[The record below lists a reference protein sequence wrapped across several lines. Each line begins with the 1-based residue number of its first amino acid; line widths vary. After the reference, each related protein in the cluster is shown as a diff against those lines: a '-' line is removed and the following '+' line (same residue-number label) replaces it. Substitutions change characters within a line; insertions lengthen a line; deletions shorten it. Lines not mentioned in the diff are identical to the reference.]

1 MDAAR
6 RRKILENI
14 KEHVGWTNE
23 HLEWMMHLPDIVD
36 LATML
41 FREFAKS
48 TDNVEDKIKTLKA
61 LSVADTYKETY
72 DDWLESIE
80 REDENFDA
88 VMDRFAK
95 IESEWL
101 NVVAMMDQLMSN
113 G

>member
-1 MDAAR
+1 MDVAR

-14 KEHVGWTNE
+14 KEHVGWTND
-23 HLEWMMHLPDIVD
+23 HVEWMMHLPYIVD
-36 LATML
+36 SATMV
-41 FREFAKS
+41 FREFAKG

-61 LSVADTYKETY
+61 LSVAETYKETY
-72 DDWLESIE
+72 DDLLESIE
-80 REDENFDA
+80 REDEDFDV

-101 NVVAMMDQLMSN
+101 NVIVMMDQLMNN